1 MSSEPKSTE
10 PAAVDTDPEPFETL
24 NPAGATPI
32 LLVCDHA
39 SRALPAAYGHLGL
52 DDALL
57 WRHIAWD
64 IGAADVTRRL
74 AAALDAP
81 AVLGGVSRLLIDCNR
96 GFETDSLIPAASDGI
111 AIPGNR
117 DVDEV
122 ERQRRIKAWH
132 RPFHAEIERRI
143 AAFRARGVTPA
154 ILAVH
159 SFTPV
164 MNQFERPW
172 HVGVLWS
179 AGARIARPLVAAL
192 RAHPSLVVGENQPYT
207 ADEPYSFTIHEH
219 GRDNGLPN
227 AAVEMRQ
234 DLVDTRHGAESWANI
249 LADATRHML
258 GQCLPFEQG

>member
-1 MSSEPKSTE
+1 MSSEPYPTE
-10 PAAVDTDPEPFETL
+10 SAAPTTDPAPFETV
-24 NPAGATPI
+24 NPAGGAPV

-39 SRALPAAYGHLGL
+39 SRALPGAYGHLGL
-52 DDALL
+52 DDSLM

-64 IGAADVTRRL
+64 IGAGDVTRRL
-74 AAALDAP
+74 AARLDAP

-96 GFETDSLIPAASDGI
+96 GFDTETLIPEVSDGVQ
-111 AIPGNR
+111 IPGNR
-117 DVDEV
+117 HVDEV

-179 AGARIARPLVAAL
+179 AGARIALPLVAAL

-219 GRDNGLPN
+219 GRDNGLPY

-234 DLVDTRHGAESWANI
+234 DLVDTHHGAESWANI
-249 LADATRHML
+249 LADAVRHL
-258 GQCLPFEQG
+258 LKQCLPFAQG